1 MGRVRTIGT
10 AVNVP
15 APPEGVNESGYPLGN
30 PLTVERPS
38 VILKSIMAIVPIVI
52 EQTGRGE
59 RAYDIFSRLLKERII
74 FITSVIDDAE
84 ANLIIAQLLF
94 LSSEDP
100 KKDVALYIN
109 SPGGLITSGLAIYD
123 TMQHIPCDV
132 TTLCI
137 GQAYSMAAIL
147 LTGGTQGKRNALPH
161 SRIMLHQ
168 PWGGIGGQAADVEI
182 HAREIMEWRR
192 RLNQVLVQHTAKDG
206 ETIESVTDRSYFLS
220 PEEAQEFG
228 LIDGVLESAAPQGTT
243 GS

>member
-1 MGRVRTIGT
+1 MTLQRT
-10 AVNVP
+10 AV
-15 APPEGVNESGYPLGN
+15 
-30 PLTVERPS
+30 
-38 VILKSIMAIVPIVI
+38 ILNRIMAIVPTVI

-109 SPGGLITSGLAIYD
+109 SPGGLITSGMAIYD

-147 LTGGTQGKRNALPH
+147 LAGGTHGKRHALPH

-192 RLNQVLVQHTAKDG
+192 RLNQILVQHTGKDG

-220 PEEAQEFG
+220 PEEAQTFG
-228 LIDGVLESAAPQGTT
+228 LIDGILESAAPLGTADN
-243 GS
+243 

>member
-1 MGRVRTIGT
+1 MTLQRT
-10 AVNVP
+10 AV
-15 APPEGVNESGYPLGN
+15 
-30 PLTVERPS
+30 
-38 VILKSIMAIVPIVI
+38 ILNSIMAIVPIVI

-84 ANLIIAQLLF
+84 ANLIIAQMLF

-147 LTGGTQGKRNALPH
+147 LAGGTHGKRHALPH

-182 HAREIMEWRR
+182 HAREIMQWRH
-192 RLNQVLVQHTAKDG
+192 RLNQILVVHTGKDN
-206 ETIESVTDRSYFLS
+206 ESIESVTDRSYFLS
-220 PEEAQEFG
+220 PEEAQQFG
-228 LIDGVLESAAPQGTT
+228 LIDDILESAAPVE
-243 GS
+243 SAHN